1 MIIKSYELQ
10 KIRNNKNKIYLF
22 YGDNEGYKFNVI
34 EEIFLKNFK
43 ENILRYEESEI
54 LSNYES
60 FISNLLNKSFFEEK
74 KLIIVSR
81 VTDKIISLIDYIID
95 KNIDDITLILNS
107 KNLDK
112 KSKIRSLFEKNKDL
126 VCIPFYPDDK
136 KTLIPIAI
144 DFFKKNKIPYSQEI
158 INLIIERSSGDRK
171 NLNNELEKILV
182 LFHTKKKITLEEVL
196 QLTNL
201 SENYSISELTDN
213 CLSKNLKRTVK
224 IINENNFSSEDC
236 IIIIRSLLS
245 KSKRLLKLKNNSIS
259 KKNVE
264 EVISSYKPPIFWKD
278 KEVVKKQIE
287 SWSVEESQKLIYE
300 INNIELSIKKN
311 SSNSLNILSD
321 FLLNKS
327 RPSV

>member
-54 LSNYES
+54 LGNYES

-182 LFHTKKKITLEEVL
+182 LFHSKKKITLEEVL

-224 IINENNFSSEDC
+224 IINENNFSAEDC